1 MFFHWVGE
9 KIWERLQNML
19 KTVIS
24 IVIESHTYDYQI
36 NFSVTCED
44 STIFFR
50 KLDQF
55 ILCCYAVNTIPNL
68 KCESPDSAFSTCDD
82 LMKNNTLRMCIWILG
97 LLAFIGNFL
106 VIIWRVRMR
115 DDNKVQSFMLT
126 NLACSDFLMGVYLLI
141 IAIKD
146 LQWKG
151 EYFQHDVAWR
161 RGNLC
166 RFAGALSMLSSE
178 VSVLM
183 LLAVTMDRLICVV
196 FALRMRPLSI
206 RSVRIICTCIWLI
219 GIVISFIPWTGISY
233 FQDSERGIGF
243 FGSSAVCLPLQ
254 LSEGKPAGWEYSTA
268 FFITLNGVAFL
279 FILTAYVLIFWTAL
293 RLIHSSSVRHMV
305 KAESTRATRLFFIV
319 LTDFFCWMPI
329 IILGI
334 LSLTGD
340 FRDPKHDAK
349 VWIAVFVLP
358 VNSAINPILYTF
370 STLGVRRK
378 LRTAF
383 KKRFAA
389 KLSCK

>member
-1 MFFHWVGE
+1 MRTRNDCV
-9 KIWERLQNML
+9 KN
-19 KTVIS
+19 VAS
-24 IVIESHTYDYQI
+24 AIVESQE
-36 NFSVTCED
+36 FSKKLFVTCND
-44 STIFFR
+44 SIIFVR

-68 KCESPDSAFSTCDD
+68 KCESPDRAFSTCDD

-106 VIIWRVRMR
+106 VILWRVRMR
-115 DDNKVQSFMLT
+115 DENKVQSFMLT

-141 IAIKD
+141 IAVKD

-161 RGNLC
+161 RGPLC
-166 RFAGALSMLSSE
+166 QFAGALSMLSSE

-183 LLAVTMDRLICVV
+183 LLAITMDRLICVV
-196 FALRMRPLSI
+196 FALRMRPFSL
-206 RSVRIICTCIWLI
+206 RSARIICTCIWLI
-219 GIVISFIPWTGISY
+219 GILISFIPWTGISY

-243 FGSSAVCLPLQ
+243 FGRSAVCLPIQ

-268 FFITLNGVAFL
+268 FFITLNGIAFL
-279 FILTAYVLIFWTAL
+279 CILTAYVSIFWIAL
-293 RLIHSSSVRHMV
+293 RLIQSSSVRHMV

-319 LTDFFCWMPI
+319 LTDFFCWMPV

-340 FRDPKHDAK
+340 FHDPKHEAK

-378 LRTAF
+378 LRAAI
-383 KKRFAA
+383 KKRFST
-389 KLSCK
+389 KLKCK